1 MICCLW
7 HAFSI
12 KRAVATTLAF
22 FSFGVRTR
30 MLIDRLTSFRR
41 WKVILSNGQPRRERR
56 CSTLSRASRTHK
68 NIKSVPGYFYCVLA
82 CICTTPALYL
92 LLNSLVKHK
101 SVKACCKSC
110 GEHFVSTACTQVLG
124 YDPDDENENDKAIEL
139 GLPQD
144 LRGPI
149 EHGTGLWRNQKERL
163 DGSKRNRGGF
173 KARLDEIWKIT
184 RGVLPPE
191 VRWRFSI
198 NNKKTGAN
206 TQHAVHS
213 SACVRSFSKS
223 CGNHRDSF
231 VRAL

>member
-1 MICCLW
+1 M
-7 HAFSI
+7 
-12 KRAVATTLAF
+12 
-22 FSFGVRTR
+22 
-30 MLIDRLTSFRR
+30 
-41 WKVILSNGQPRRERR
+41 P
-56 CSTLSRASRTHK
+56 RASRTHK

-92 LLNSLVKHK
+92 LLNSLVKHT

-124 YDPDDENENDKAIEL
+124 YDPDDAETENEKALQL

-149 EHGTGLWRNQKERL
+149 EHGTEVWRNQKERG
-163 DGSKRNRGGF
+163 DGSHRNRGGF
-173 KARLDEIWKIT
+173 KARINEIWKLAKT
-184 RGVLPPE
+184 LPE
-191 VRWRFSI
+191 KDRWRFNT
-198 NNKKTGAN
+198 NNHKTGAN

-213 SACVRSFSKS
+213 CACVRSFSKS
-223 CGNHRDSF
+223 CGHHRDSF